1 MLENSIWFKYNGEK
15 SIRATLADFY
25 KCETSMIS
33 NNEVELYNILK
44 KNMTKRELKLYILQV
59 AGFDD
64 DAIAKEMGIDD
75 EKVLEKLKHTSNRK
89 MRQDKI
95 RQAVK
100 TAENEIEDEYDDDFE
115 VMGE

>member
-15 SIRATLADFY
+15 SIRATLAAFY
-25 KCETSMIS
+25 KCETSSIG

-44 KNMTKRELKLYILQV
+44 KNMTKRELKLYVLEV

-64 DAIAKEMGIDD
+64 DAIKKEMNIDD
-75 EKVLEKLKHTSNRK
+75 DKVIEKLKHTSNRK

-100 TAENEIEDEYDDDFE
+100 RAEGENSDDDE
-115 VMGE
+115 VGE

>member
-1 MLENSIWFKYNGEK
+1 MLENSVWFKYNGEK

-33 NNEVELYNILK
+33 NHEVELYNILK

-64 DAIAKEMGIDD
+64 DAIKQEMGIED
-75 EKVLEKLKHTSNRK
+75 EKVLQKLKHTSNRK

-100 TAENEIEDEYDDDFE
+100 TAENDVEDNFDE
-115 VMGE
+115 MGE

>member
-15 SIRATLADFY
+15 SIRATLAEFY
-25 KCETSMIS
+25 KCETSLIS

-44 KNMTKRELKLYILQV
+44 KNMTKRELKVYILEV

-64 DAIAKEMGIDD
+64 AAIQKEMGIDD

-100 TAENEIEDEYDDDFE
+100 SLESDDNDYE
-115 VMGE
+115 EMGE

>member
-15 SIRATLADFY
+15 SIRATMAEFY
-25 KCETSMIS
+25 KCETSSIS

-44 KNMTKRELKLYILQV
+44 KNMTKRELKLYVLEV

-64 DAIAKEMGIDD
+64 AAIQKEMGIED

-100 TAENEIEDEYDDDFE
+100 RAESENDDFDE
-115 VMGE
+115 MSE

>member
-1 MLENSIWFKYNGEK
+1 MLENSIWFKYNGDK
-15 SIRATLADFY
+15 SIRATMAEFY
-25 KCETSMIS
+25 KCATSLIS
-33 NNEVELYNILK
+33 NNEVELYNVLK
-44 KNMTKRELKLYILQV
+44 KNMTKRELKLYVLQV

-64 DAIAKEMGIDD
+64 AAISKEMGIDD

-100 TAENEIEDEYDDDFE
+100 SLDSDDDE
-115 VMGE
+115 MGE

>member
-1 MLENSIWFKYNGEK
+1 MLENSIWYKYNGEK
-15 SIRATLADFY
+15 SIRATLAEFY
-25 KCETSMIS
+25 KCETSLIS
-33 NNEVELYNILK
+33 SNEVELYNILK

-64 DAIAKEMGIDD
+64 DAIKKEMGIDD
-75 EKVLEKLKHTSNRK
+75 EKVFEKLKHTSNRK

-100 TAENEIEDEYDDDFE
+100 TVESDEDEFDE
-115 VMGE
+115 MGE

>member
-15 SIRATLADFY
+15 SIRATLAEFY
-25 KCETSMIS
+25 KCETSLIS
-33 NNEVELYNILK
+33 HNEVELYNVLK
-44 KNMTKRELKLYILQV
+44 KNMTKRELKLYVLQV

-64 DAIAKEMGIDD
+64 AAIQKEMNIDD
-75 EKVLEKLKHTSNRK
+75 EKVIEKLKHTSNRK

-100 TAENEIEDEYDDDFE
+100 SLESDENDHEE
-115 VMGE
+115 MGE

>member
-15 SIRATLADFY
+15 SIRATLAEFY
-25 KCETSMIS
+25 KCETSQIA

-44 KNMTKRELKLYILQV
+44 KNMTKRELKLYVLQV

-64 DAIAKEMGIDD
+64 TVIAKEMNIEDD
-75 EKVLEKLKHTSNRK
+75 KVIEKLKHTSNRK

-100 TAENEIEDEYDDDFE
+100 ALESDDNDYE
-115 VMGE
+115 EMGQ

>member
-1 MLENSIWFKYNGEK
+1 MLENSIWYKYNGDK
-15 SIRATLADFY
+15 SVRATLAAFY
-25 KCETSMIS
+25 GCDTAMIS

-44 KNMTKRELKLYILQV
+44 RNMTKRELRLYVLQV

-64 DAIAKEMGIDD
+64 AAIKKEMGIDD
-75 EKVLEKLKHTSNRK
+75 DKVLEKLKHTSNRK

-100 TAENEIEDEYDDDFE
+100 SVDQDESDIEI
-115 VMGE
+115 MGE

>member
-15 SIRATLADFY
+15 SIRATMAEFY
-25 KCETSMIS
+25 KCETSLIS
-33 NNEVELYNILK
+33 NNEVELYNVLK
-44 KNMTKRELKLYILQV
+44 KNMTKRELKLYVLQV

-64 DAIAKEMGIDD
+64 DAIAKEMNIDD
-75 EKVLEKLKHTSNRK
+75 EKVIEKLKHTSNRK

-100 TAENEIEDEYDDDFE
+100 SLESDSNDYEE
-115 VMGE
+115 MGE

>member
-25 KCETSMIS
+25 KCETSLIA
-33 NNEVELYNILK
+33 NNEVELYNVLK
-44 KNMTKRELKLYILQV
+44 KNMTKRELKLYVLQV

-64 DAIAKEMGIDD
+64 ATIAKEMNIDD
-75 EKVLEKLKHTSNRK
+75 EKVIEKLKHTSNRK

-100 TAENEIEDEYDDDFE
+100 SLESDDNDYE
-115 VMGE
+115 EMGE

>member
-15 SIRATLADFY
+15 SIRAIMAEFY
-25 KCETSMIS
+25 KCETSQIS
-33 NNEVELYNILK
+33 ANEVELYNILK
-44 KNMTKRELKLYILQV
+44 KNMTKRELKLYVLQV

-64 DAIAKEMGIDD
+64 AAIAKEMGIDD

-100 TAENEIEDEYDDDFE
+100 SVDNDENEYEEMSE
-115 VMGE
+115 

>member
-15 SIRATLADFY
+15 SIRATMADFY
-25 KCETSMIS
+25 KCETSLIS
-33 NNEVELYNILK
+33 NNEVGLYNILK
-44 KNMTKRELKLYILQV
+44 KNMTKRELKLYVLEV

-64 DAIAKEMGIDD
+64 AAIKKEMGIEDD
-75 EKVLEKLKHTSNRK
+75 KVLEKLKHTSNRK

-100 TAENEIEDEYDDDFE
+100 TAEGEKTDDEE
-115 VMGE
+115 MGE

>member
-1 MLENSIWFKYNGEK
+1 MLENSIWYKYNGEK

-25 KCETSMIS
+25 KCATSLIS
-33 NNEVELYNILK
+33 SNEVELYNVLK
-44 KNMTKRELKLYILQV
+44 KNMTKRELKLYVLQV
-59 AGFDD
+59 SGFDD
-64 DAIAKEMGIDD
+64 EAIAKEMGIED

-100 TAENEIEDEYDDDFE
+100 SLDDDDNDYDD
-115 VMGE
+115 MGE

>member
-1 MLENSIWFKYNGEK
+1 MLENSIWYKYNGEK
-15 SIRATLADFY
+15 SIRATLAEFY
-25 KCETSMIS
+25 GCETAMIS

-44 KNMTKRELKLYILQV
+44 RNMTKRELKVYVLEV

-64 DAIAKEMGIDD
+64 EAIKKEMGIEDD
-75 EKVLEKLKHTSNRK
+75 KVLEKLKHTSNRK

-100 TAENEIEDEYDDDFE
+100 TAETDEDDFE
-115 VMGE
+115 DEDE

>member
-15 SIRATLADFY
+15 SIRATLAEFY
-25 KCETSMIS
+25 KCETAQIA
-33 NNEVELYNILK
+33 NNEVELYNVLK
-44 KNMTKRELKLYILQV
+44 KNMTKRELKLYVLQV

-64 DAIAKEMGIDD
+64 AAIAKEMNIDD
-75 EKVLEKLKHTSNRK
+75 EKVIEKLKHTSNRK

-100 TAENEIEDEYDDDFE
+100 SVESDNSDYEE
-115 VMGE
+115 MGE

>member
-25 KCETSMIS
+25 KCETSLIS

-44 KNMTKRELKLYILQV
+44 KNMTKRELKVYVLEV

-64 DAIAKEMGIDD
+64 AAIQKEMAIDD
-75 EKVLEKLKHTSNRK
+75 DKVLEKLKHTSNRK

-100 TAENEIEDEYDDDFE
+100 TAEGENNDDYHTD
-115 VMGE
+115 

>member
-15 SIRATLADFY
+15 SIRATLAEFY
-25 KCETSMIS
+25 KCTTSMIS

-44 KNMTKRELKLYILQV
+44 KNMTKRELKVYILEV
-59 AGFDD
+59 AGLDD
-64 DAIAKEMGIDD
+64 EAIKKEMNIEDD
-75 EKVLEKLKHTSNRK
+75 KVIEKLKHTSNRK

-100 TAENEIEDEYDDDFE
+100 RAESENDDFDE
-115 VMGE
+115 MGE

>member
-15 SIRATLADFY
+15 SIRATLAAFY
-25 KCETSMIS
+25 EVTTSQIS
-33 NNEVELYNILK
+33 NNEVELYNVLK
-44 KNMTKRELKLYILQV
+44 KNMTKRELKLYVLQV

-64 DAIAKEMGIDD
+64 AAISKEMGIDD

-89 MRQDKI
+89 LRQDKI

-100 TAENEIEDEYDDDFE
+100 RLDSDEEE
-115 VMGE
+115 VGE

>member
-1 MLENSIWFKYNGEK
+1 MLENSIWYKFNGEK

-25 KCETSMIS
+25 KCETSLIS

-44 KNMTKRELKLYILQV
+44 KNMTKRELKVYILEV

-64 DAIAKEMGIDD
+64 AAIKKEMGIDD
-75 EKVLEKLKHTSNRK
+75 DKVLEKLKHTSNRK

-100 TAENEIEDEYDDDFE
+100 TAEGENNDYEE
-115 VMGE
+115 MGE

>member
-1 MLENSIWFKYNGEK
+1 MLENSIWYKYNGEK
-15 SIRATLADFY
+15 SIRATLAGFY
-25 KCETSMIS
+25 QCETSLIS
-33 NNEVELYNILK
+33 SNEVELYNILK

-64 DAIAKEMGIDD
+64 DAIKKEMGIDD

-89 MRQDKI
+89 LRQDKI

-100 TAENEIEDEYDDDFE
+100 TVESDDDGFDE
-115 VMGE
+115 MGE